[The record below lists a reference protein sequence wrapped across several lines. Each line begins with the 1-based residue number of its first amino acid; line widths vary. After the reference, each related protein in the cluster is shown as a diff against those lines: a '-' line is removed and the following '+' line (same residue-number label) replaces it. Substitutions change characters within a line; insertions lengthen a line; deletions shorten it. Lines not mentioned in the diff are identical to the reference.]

1 MLDVVNPVS
10 DPAATPPG
18 TPPRRSRDRR
28 APRERAGAAPKPADA
43 AHGSASA
50 AAGPLHGATGSAR
63 SVRRR
68 HDREI
73 LALALPAFGALVA
86 EPLFVMV
93 DSAVVGHLGTA
104 QLAGLG
110 VAATLLATAV
120 NVFVFLAYATTAAVS
135 RRLGAGDLRAALRQG
150 IDGIWLG
157 LLLGVLVVAV
167 VLPGAPALVDLF
179 GASRTAAPYAI
190 TYLRISALG
199 IPAMLVVLAATGVLR
214 GLQDTRTPLY
224 VAVAGFT
231 ANAALNATLVYGAG
245 LGIAGS
251 AWGTVIAQNA
261 MAAVYLRVVIRGVLR
276 HAADGADGA
285 DGADSVNSTDNGEV
299 RGRGADGGE
308 GGRGATPARPTLWKL
323 LRPDAAG
330 IQACARAGFPLLVRA
345 LSIRLVLVIATAVAA
360 RLGDAQIAAHQI
372 TLTVWMLLAF
382 ALDAIAIAGQAIIGR
397 YLGADDAAGAAAMCR
412 RMIQWGVA
420 CGIVLGVLVAAGSP
434 LIGPMFSSDPAV
446 RGALSAA
453 LLVVAVAQPVCG
465 VVFVLDGVLMGAGD
479 GPYLAWSMLVT
490 LAVFAPAALAVPA
503 LGAGL
508 TGLWWAMTL
517 MMLTR
522 LAALWLRARS
532 GRWAVTGAAR

>member
-1 MLDVVNPVS
+1 MLDAVNPVS

-18 TPPRRSRDRR
+18 TPPRRPRDRR

-276 HAADGADGA
+276 HAADGAD
-285 DGADSVNSTDNGEV
+285 SVNSTDSGEV

-308 GGRGATPARPTLWKL
+308 GGRGATPARPALWKL

-330 IQACARAGFPLLVRA
+330 IRACARVGFPLLVRA